1 MRISC
6 SRNELFA
13 SLIILIGVLAR
24 IVVVLLSDGSND
36 VRAWSDFASLVAG
49 KGVCA
54 CYSEVAACN
63 HPPVSL
69 LSSVGVRHV
78 ALLLQIPFSI
88 VFKFSSLL
96 AELFTMV
103 CLHRFLSDTGGAR
116 KRLLLLSLYAFSP
129 LPILVTA
136 FHGNTDAAVLAGLF
150 LAVFLLVKGRSPLG
164 AIVFGFALNVKLI
177 PILWLPLVLMQSLRS
192 KRYYRNFL
200 VCMTC
205 LLGATLPLF
214 MAYGA
219 CPSFYKRVVG
229 YTVAYDRWG
238 FIYLFSEMCG
248 FQPDSSLWPSMELWY
263 RSAGRY
269 VSVVV
274 TSLIAVKFALRSSDD
289 LTSAAA
295 AIACAQRA
303 PSAN

>member
-24 IVVVLLSDGSND
+24 IVVVFLSDGSND

-103 CLHRFLSDTGGAR
+103 CLYRFLSDTGGAR

-136 FHGNTDAAVLAGLF
+136 FHGNTDAAVLVHWNINYCALSAHLWSIF
-150 LAVFLLVKGRSPLG
+150 RTSSVGRVARRGCPLP
-164 AIVFGFALNVKLI
+164 ALTE
-177 PILWLPLVLMQSLRS
+177 P
-192 KRYYRNFL
+192 
-200 VCMTC
+200 
-205 LLGATLPLF
+205 
-214 MAYGA
+214 
-219 CPSFYKRVVG
+219 
-229 YTVAYDRWG
+229 
-238 FIYLFSEMCG
+238 YLC
-248 FQPDSSLWPSMELWY
+248 
-263 RSAGRY
+263 
-269 VSVVV
+269 VSH
-274 TSLIAVKFALRSSDD
+274 TALRG
-289 LTSAAA
+289 
-295 AIACAQRA
+295 
-303 PSAN
+303 